1 VRILGEAL
9 TNIRRHARARRVEI
23 RTWTSVGDL
32 WCDVADDGR
41 GVGAGATSGHGI
53 AGMRERAAR
62 LGGEVDIRT
71 PHAGGTIVRVR
82 LPLSPSREAGTP
94 IRVLLVEDH
103 AAVREAIAAAF
114 RREPDFEVVGEAGT
128 LAEACRMLDEVD
140 VALVDLGLPDG
151 DGSDLIAVLREAN
164 PNAHAIVLSAGLDRS
179 VVARAV
185 ERGAAGALSKA
196 NRLPDVIEAVR
207 RVRAGETL
215 LPVDEVVELL
225 RFASRERER
234 ELLDR
239 QAIESLTS
247 REREILQLI
256 ADGCDSRH
264 AASRLHI
271 SVRTQRNHVAN
282 ILGKLGV
289 HSQLQAL
296 IFALRYQLVELRS
309 TDC

>member
-1 VRILGEAL
+1 
-9 TNIRRHARARRVEI
+9 
-23 RTWTSVGDL
+23 
-32 WCDVADDGR
+32 
-41 GVGAGATSGHGI
+41 
-53 AGMRERAAR
+53 
-62 LGGEVDIRT
+62 
-71 PHAGGTIVRVR
+71 
-82 LPLSPSREAGTP
+82 
-94 IRVLLVEDH
+94 
-103 AAVREAIAAAF
+103 
-114 RREPDFEVVGEAGT
+114 
-128 LAEACRMLDEVD
+128 MLDEVD
-140 VALVDLGLPDG
+140 VALVDLALPDG
-151 DGSDLIAVLREAN
+151 DGGDLIAVLRDAD
-164 PNAHAIVLSAGLDRS
+164 PKAHAIVLSASLDRS

-196 NRLPDVIEAVR
+196 SRLPDVIEAVR

-215 LPVDEVVELL
+215 LPLDEVVELL

-247 REREILQLI
+247 RELEILQLI

-296 IFALRYQLVELRS
+296 IFALRYQLVELRP
-309 TDC
+309 TEC

>member
-1 VRILGEAL
+1 MPTPKG
-9 TNIRRHARARRVEI
+9 
-23 RTWTSVGDL
+23 G
-32 WCDVADDGR
+32 
-41 GVGAGATSGHGI
+41 GA
-53 AGMRERAAR
+53 
-62 LGGEVDIRT
+62 V
-71 PHAGGTIVRVR
+71 VRVR
-82 LPLSPSREAGTP
+82 LPLSPVRGAGAP

-114 RREPDFEVVGEAGT
+114 RRERDFEVVGEAGT
-128 LAEACRMLDEVD
+128 LAAARGMLNEVD
-140 VALVDLGLPDG
+140 VAVVDLGLPDG
-151 DGSDLIAVLREAN
+151 DGSELIAELREAD
-164 PNAHAIVLSAGLDRS
+164 PSAHAVVLSAGLDRS

-185 ERGAAGALSKA
+185 ERGAAGALSKVT
-196 NRLPDVIEAVR
+196 RLPDVIDAVR
-207 RVRAGETL
+207 RVCAGETL
-215 LPVDEVVELL
+215 LPLAEVVELL

-239 QAIESLTS
+239 QAIETLTS
-247 REREILQLI
+247 RELEILQLI
-256 ADGCDSRH
+256 ADGCDSRD

-309 TDC
+309 REC

>member
-1 VRILGEAL
+1 
-9 TNIRRHARARRVEI
+9 
-23 RTWTSVGDL
+23 
-32 WCDVADDGR
+32 
-41 GVGAGATSGHGI
+41 
-53 AGMRERAAR
+53 MRERATQ
-62 LGGEVDIRT
+62 LGGQLDIRT
-71 PHAGGTIVRVR
+71 PDAGGTTVRAR
-82 LPLSPSREAGTP
+82 LPLSPPREAGEP

-103 AAVREAIAAAF
+103 AAVREALAAAF
-114 RREPDFEVVGEAGT
+114 RREPEFEVVGEAGT
-128 LAEACRMLDEVD
+128 LAEARGMLAEVD

-151 DGSDLIAVLREAN
+151 DGSDLIAVLREAE

-179 VVARAV
+179 AVARAV
-185 ERGAAGALSKA
+185 ERGAAGALSKVS
-196 NRLPDVIEAVR
+196 RLGDVIEAVR

-247 REREILQLI
+247 RELEILQLI

-296 IFALRYQLVELRS
+296 IFALRYRLVELRS
-309 TDC
+309 TEC